1 MTGDIVKRAFSLDL
15 RRARNE
21 RHSPYPIPSRESEHT
36 RFRAD
41 LRGHDRR
48 SRRYFRSLSQAH
60 QVNQPNPTKT
70 HMKITIEQAVEIE
83 NANLLAASIQDE
95 IRQAKDQAADM
106 GERAGKNAAE
116 WVAQDTWGGRATR
129 GEKEAAREF
138 LRAFDDCE
146 LDLTPPNLSGEW
158 ADSETPAS
166 LMCAVFG
173 DNWEETPEFVDAQDE
188 ICAAWEIAAQDAFY
202 STLCHSAQSIL
213 E

>member
-1 MTGDIVKRAFSLDL
+1 
-15 RRARNE
+15 
-21 RHSPYPIPSRESEHT
+21 
-36 RFRAD
+36 
-41 LRGHDRR
+41 
-48 SRRYFRSLSQAH
+48 
-60 QVNQPNPTKT
+60 
-70 HMKITIEQAVEIE
+70 MKITIEQAVEIE

-95 IRQAKDQAADM
+95 IRQAKDQASDM

-129 GEKEAAREF
+129 GEKEAASEF
-138 LRAFDDCE
+138 LRALDDGD
-146 LDLTPPNLSGEW
+146 LDLIANPPNLSGEW

-202 STLCHSAQSIL
+202 TSLSYSAQSVL
-213 E
+213 S